1 MFNLIFEE
9 LMVSVLSHRQDTT
22 AHPQEWQGVR
32 GSQGM
37 GCALLTAPW
46 SQESQTRFGA
56 RQLSQDWGK
65 VHAQNALSRLRQFV
79 SHCLG
84 PYVHFLPPLWS
95 ETLTALWE
103 PPPWWLISVIYSA
116 LSKPHPATAYSWIP
130 SPWGSALVKSSGG
143 KISWIKLL
151 TCDCKAFSVIEK
163 NTGWM
168 NELKWAGY

>member
-9 LMVSVLSHRQDTT
+9 LMVSVLSHRPDTT

-56 RQLSQDWGK
+56 RQLSQDKFTHKMHFPGWGSLCHI
-65 VHAQNALSRLRQFV
+65 VWD
-79 SHCLG
+79 
-84 PYVHFLPPLWS
+84 YVHFLPPLWS

-116 LSKPHPATAYSWIP
+116 LSKPHPATACSWIP